1 MIPDR
6 PAFPRRSGPNKEVAA
21 DLSNMIETVTEP
33 EAEISLIEGQTKVIQ
48 SRREL
53 TRIVVSNP
61 LIADVELLNDQP
73 NSRLVN
79 LYGKSFGTT
88 SLTMWDQTNRPVS
101 FLVRVTLDTKDLG
114 SRIRQAF
121 PGADVKVRQV
131 GPQIIL
137 DGQVPD
143 SKTMS
148 DIDSACLIHAHEQPV
163 ASRHRRRGNGRRR
176 NGNGWRRRHGWRGNG
191 RRRDGRRHGRHG
203 RAGIDDAHQSHLPS
217 RDPGKCCCTSRSPRS
232 IEVRLARW
240 A

>member
-1 MIPDR
+1 MIPLEPLDGANVRSAPLPQPHVVRFATDSTGMIPDR
-6 PAFPRRSGPNKEVAA
+6 PALAAKSRTNQEVAA
-21 DLSNMIETVTEP
+21 DLSNMVEVVKEP
-33 EAEISLIEGQTKVIQ
+33 EAEISLVEGQTKVIQ

-79 LYGKSFGTT
+79 LFGKSFGTT
-88 SLTMWDQTNRPVS
+88 SLTMWDQTNRPIS
-101 FLVRVTLDTKDLG
+101 FLVRVTLDTKDLS

-148 DIDSACLIHAHEQPV
+148 DVIQLVSYHAHEQPV
-163 ASRHRRRGNGRRR
+163 VPSDAGGGTGGGGMGQWRRWNGRRR
-176 NGNGWRRRHGWRGNG
+176 AWVVAAWAEARG
-191 RRRDGRRHGRHG
+191 
-203 RAGIDDAHQSHLPS
+203 AW
-217 RDPGKCCCTSRSPRS
+217 PR
-232 IEVRLARW
+232 EER
-240 A
+240 